1 MCDPDHRQAIPCSD
15 IFHDRWEL
23 KRKFRLRSHIP
34 TSDPAG
40 RCVHTARHSG
50 HAGVNLKTSA
60 SKTPKLPNAA
70 AAVLLA
76 PILTGADLP
85 LGYRYQLN
93 KIKEAT

>member
-1 MCDPDHRQAIPCSD
+1 VTQPADAYILLAI
-15 IFHDRWEL
+15 
-23 KRKFRLRSHIP
+23 
-34 TSDPAG
+34 A
-40 RCVHTARHSG
+40 G